1 MSESQVEKVAVSVKD
16 LYFSYSKNL
25 ILNGINV
32 TVPKATIYGLL
43 GSSGCGKT
51 TLLRCTL
58 GRLKPK
64 SGQILIFGA
73 KPGSRLCR
81 IPGAGV
87 GYMPQELGL
96 YLDFTISETLTY
108 FGRIFAM
115 SKTQINQKIDELIKL
130 LQLPKKTK
138 LIGIFDK
145 FIFISYFHIDL
156 FLF

>member
-1 MSESQVEKVAVSVKD
+1 MSEIEIQKVAVSVKNV
-16 LYFSYSKNL
+16 YFSYSKSL
-25 ILNGINV
+25 ILNGINLS
-32 TVPKATIYGLL
+32 VPKATIYGLL

-64 SGQILIFGA
+64 SGEIVIFGG
-73 KPGSRLCR
+73 KPGSKVCQ

-96 YLDFTISETLTY
+96 YHDFTIAETLTY

-115 SKTQINQKIDELIKL
+115 NKNEINDQIEALIKL
-130 LQLPKKTK
+130 LQLPKKNK
-138 LIGIFDK
+138 LIGI
-145 FIFISYFHIDL
+145 SLFHL
-156 FLF
+156 LL